1 MGIDFF
7 RPKILTHVSGFS
19 VGLQNNFHEFIAW
32 YHGFTAK
39 FILQLFCYNFMIKLG
54 KFIFRT
60 KKSLKKS
67 KSISGM

>member
-7 RPKILTHVSGFS
+7 RPKILTHVSGFP
-19 VGLQNNFHEFIAW
+19 VGLRNNFHEFIAW

-39 FILQLFCYNFMIKLG
+39 FNFMIKLG

-60 KKSLKKS
+60 KKV
-67 KSISGM
+67 